1 VPGRFRI
8 GDRVRLRPEVAI
20 GRFWP
25 YRGVVGIVIET
36 VEVPGSRH
44 LVSVIFTPKYLK
56 NLEDQDEALFEM
68 VARGDP

>member
-1 VPGRFRI
+1 
-8 GDRVRLRPEVAI
+8 
-20 GRFWP
+20 
-25 YRGVVGIVIET
+25 VVGIVIET